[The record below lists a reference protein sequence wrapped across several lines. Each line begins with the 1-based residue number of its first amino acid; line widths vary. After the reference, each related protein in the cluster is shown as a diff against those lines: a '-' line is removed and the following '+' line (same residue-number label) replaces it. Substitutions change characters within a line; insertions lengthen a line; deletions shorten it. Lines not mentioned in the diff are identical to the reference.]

1 MTRRWFWPS
10 FALPGVFWLVLLF
23 LVPTYA
29 VVAVA
34 FGTTDPIFNQPVPIW
49 NPLHWQFSGMRT
61 VLDGLRPGN
70 AFWIVF
76 VRTFAY
82 VVLSL
87 IGCLLIGYPVAYYL
101 ARYARRSRGL
111 LLVLL
116 VVPFWVSYLMRMLAW
131 IGLLLPDGIVNRVL
145 MDLGILSAP
154 YGWLDGQ
161 ASSVVIALIY
171 GYVPYLI
178 LPLYAVLDRI
188 DRSVLEAGRDLGG
201 SPISTFLH
209 VTLPLSKNGILAA
222 SVLIALP
229 MFGDYYTNDLISGS
243 PKTSMIG
250 NQINLFFQEGTQRTV
265 GASLVIVLSLLLAV
279 LMSYYLW
286 VTVRAS
292 SETKESLL

>member
-10 FALPGVFWLVLLF
+10 FALPGAAWLVLLF

-34 FGTTDPIFNQPVPIW
+34 FGTVDPIFQQPVPIW
-49 NPLHWQFSGMRT
+49 NPLDWQFSGMRT
-61 VLDGLRPGN
+61 VLAGLEPGH

-82 VVLSL
+82 VALSL
-87 IGCLLIGYPVAYYL
+87 AGCLLIGYPVAYYL

-131 IGLLLPDGIVNRVL
+131 IGLLLPDGLVNRVL
-145 MDLGILSAP
+145 MDLGILSQP

-161 ASSVVIALIY
+161 ASSVVFALIY

-209 VTLPLSKNGILAA
+209 VTLPLSKFGILAG

-229 MFGDYYTNDLISGS
+229 MFGDYYTNDLISNS
-243 PKTSMIG
+243 PRTSMIG

-292 SETKESLL
+292 AETKESLL